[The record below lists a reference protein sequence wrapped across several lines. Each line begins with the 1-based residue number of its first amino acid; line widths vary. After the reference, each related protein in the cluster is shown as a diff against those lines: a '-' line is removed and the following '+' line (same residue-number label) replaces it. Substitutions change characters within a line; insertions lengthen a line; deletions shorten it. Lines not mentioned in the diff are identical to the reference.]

1 MATRQDSRIDVALR
15 SVWAR
20 GAVAMALA
28 ATGAWAWWLAFVYVR
43 DDLDLA
49 IVAWPVGLVVALL
62 LYLGVGL
69 TFRRFGP
76 KAAPTRMS
84 HGNLARNLQRRLDA
98 LDALTHRRH
107 PLGRPFPIAVVSR
120 SGVHLLASAILPGT
134 LTEEAGEVRYEG
146 RALAHPGYTEI
157 RRLVP
162 TVRDLLVQAGV
173 ALPVQGVVVVDDATV
188 VPMMLQAGDRDVQFV
203 HVDQVPDTVSFA
215 PSGSEDDVVLAVAAL
230 QRWRPARR

>member
-20 GAVAMALA
+20 GAVATALA
-28 ATGAWAWWLAFVYVR
+28 ATAAWAWWLAFVYVR

-49 IVAWPVGLVVALL
+49 FVAWPAGILVAVA

-69 TFRRFGP
+69 VFRRFGP

-84 HGNLARNLQRRLDA
+84 HGNLARNLRRRLDA
-98 LDALTHRRH
+98 LEPLTHRRH
-107 PLGRPFPIAVVSR
+107 PLGGPFPLAVVSR
-120 SGVHLLASAILPGT
+120 SGVHLLTPATLPGT

-146 RALAHPGYTEI
+146 RALAHPAYAEV

-162 TVRDLLVQAGV
+162 TVRDLLAQAAV

-188 VPMMLQAGDRDVQFV
+188 VPMLLQAGDRDVQFV

-215 PSGSEDDVVLAVAAL
+215 PSGRETDVELALAVL
-230 QRWRPARR
+230 RRWRPARG